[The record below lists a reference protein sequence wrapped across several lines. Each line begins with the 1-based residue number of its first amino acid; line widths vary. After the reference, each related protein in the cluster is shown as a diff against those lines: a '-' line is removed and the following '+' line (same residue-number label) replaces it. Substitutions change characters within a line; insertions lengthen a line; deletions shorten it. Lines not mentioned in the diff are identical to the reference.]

1 MPSAL
6 AFRYARVLA
15 DLAGRDRVAGI
26 AAELDA
32 FAAAMRASNDLRV
45 AMDSPAVAP
54 ARKQAVVTKLC
65 GVLGI
70 SDLVRRFLFVV
81 IDHRRPAMLPEIRE
95 AFEEVVDE
103 RLGVARA
110 DVASARQLSEAQ
122 RAQISE
128 RLAGLTG
135 KRIRARFEIDPALI
149 GGIVARVGSTV
160 YDGSVRGQLESL
172 KARLA
177 GASE

>member
-1 MPSAL
+1 M
-6 AFRYARVLA
+6 LA
-15 DLAGRDRVAGI
+15 DLAGNARVAEV

-32 FAAAMRASNDLRV
+32 FAAAMRESADLRI
-45 AMDSPAVAP
+45 AMDSPAVPP
-54 ARKQAVVTKLC
+54 ARKRAVISKLSEIL
-65 GVLGI
+65 GV

-81 IDHRRPAMLPEIRE
+81 IDHRRPALLPEIRE
-95 AFEEVVDE
+95 AYEEVMDE

-110 DVASARQLSEAQ
+110 DVYSARPLTEAE
-122 RAQISE
+122 RAQLTG
-128 RLAGLTG
+128 RLAALTG
-135 KRIRARFEIDPALI
+135 KRVRPRFDVNPALI

-172 KARLA
+172 KARMA